1 MSNMS
6 KGLGK
11 VGCQEGPHGASDVGS
26 GASKDGP
33 VQGCLWLLSRPLSFV
48 SRLSQVLSRR
58 ASQRTLPG
66 MLMAETPHW
75 RESGAVGLCPV
86 CLFESPRPLHLALL
100 ERKRPTI
107 CKTIARQKSGAARH
121 NST

>member
-58 ASQRTLPG
+58 ASQRTLPWDADG
-66 MLMAETPHW
+66 RDSPLAGVW
-75 RESGAVGLCPV
+75 SSGTV
-86 CLFESPRPLHLALL
+86 PRV
-100 ERKRPTI
+100 
-107 CKTIARQKSGAARH
+107 SV
-121 NST
+121 